1 MDGIVICKAIGRVG
15 RGMAG
20 RRGPTR
26 RRRRVRAM
34 KGIATLNTPKVR
46 RFLLLAQVV
55 VVPIGLVTLFWLLI
69 QELPLVAL
77 RDAAIAVTASFA
89 LALLGYALFAIR
101 LSWVLDAFS
110 IHLRRASLWRIHLT
124 SLFYYFFLP
133 AGVGYD
139 LSKVAKISL
148 QAGDTGTLHVTA
160 AVAAERATG
169 GAGVYLLLLGTL
181 PFTTLAADSR
191 IEWLAPPPWAW
202 LLALTCGIALMWLV
216 GIMGRRSH
224 AFRIAPLIPAALIS
238 AVAHLLVAA
247 AIWFVAR
254 SLGIPATFPEI
265 VVALA
270 ATLLLQLVPV
280 NLLGV
285 TLGEVAAI
293 TVYLAYG
300 LDRPEALLLATVA
313 YSHRL
318 IPAMVGGV
326 IEGGGAMR
334 ALRGSVTPAGN
345 VHETNRPVRD

>member
-1 MDGIVICKAIGRVG
+1 MGAD
-15 RGMAG
+15 
-20 RRGPTR
+20 
-26 RRRRVRAM
+26 
-34 KGIATLNTPKVR
+34 TLSNPKVR
-46 RFLLLAQVV
+46 RCLLLAQVV
-55 VVPIGLVTLFWLLI
+55 IVPVGLVTLFWLLI
-69 QELPLVAL
+69 EELPLVAL

-89 LALLGYALFAIR
+89 LALLGYSLFAIR

-110 IHLRRASLWRIHLT
+110 IHLRRPQLWRIHLT

-148 QAGDTGTLHVTA
+148 QARDTGTLHVTA
-160 AVAAERATG
+160 AVAAERAAG

-181 PFTTLAADSR
+181 PFTQLAPDSR
-191 IEWLAPPPWAW
+191 IEWLAPPLWAW
-202 LLALTCGIALMWLV
+202 LLALAGGIAVMCLV
-216 GIMGRRSH
+216 SILGRRSH
-224 AFRIAPLIPAALIS
+224 AFRQGPLIPAVLVS

-254 SLGIPATFPEI
+254 SLGIPATLPEI

-285 TLGEVAAI
+285 TLGEVAAV

-300 LDRPEALLLATVA
+300 LEKPEALLLATVA

-318 IPAMVGGV
+318 VPAMVGGLL
-326 IEGGGAMR
+326 EGGGALW
-334 ALRGSVTPAGN
+334 ALRQSAG
-345 VHETNRPVRD
+345 VPGHLRDGEHTIRD

>member
-1 MDGIVICKAIGRVG
+1 MR
-15 RGMAG
+15 
-20 RRGPTR
+20 T
-26 RRRRVRAM
+26 M
-34 KGIATLNTPKVR
+34 KTVATLNTPKVR
-46 RFLLLAQVV
+46 RFLLLAQVIV
-55 VVPIGLVTLFWLLI
+55 APVGLVALLWLLI

-77 RDAAIAVTASFA
+77 RDAATAVAASFA
-89 LALLGYALFAIR
+89 VALLGYSLFAIR
-101 LSWVLDAFS
+101 LAWVLNAFS

-148 QAGDTGTLHVTA
+148 QARDIGTLHVTA
-160 AVAAERATG
+160 AVAAERVAG

-181 PFTTLAADSR
+181 PFTKLAAGSR
-191 IEWLAPPPWAW
+191 IEWLTPPAWPWV
-202 LLALTCGIALMWLV
+202 LALMAGVALMWLV
-216 GIMGRRSH
+216 SVIGRRSH
-224 AFRIAPLIPAALIS
+224 TFRVAPLIPAVLIA

-247 AIWFVAR
+247 AIWFVAG
-254 SLGIPATFPEI
+254 SLGIPAAFPEI

-285 TLGEVAAI
+285 TLGEVAAV

-300 LDRPEALLLATVA
+300 LDKPEALMLATVA
-313 YSHRL
+313 YSQRL

-326 IEGGGAMR
+326 IEGGGALR
-334 ALRGSVTPAGN
+334 ALRRSVPPAGN
-345 VHETNRPVRD
+345 LHETNRTVRD

>member
-1 MDGIVICKAIGRVG
+1 
-15 RGMAG
+15 
-20 RRGPTR
+20 
-26 RRRRVRAM
+26 M

-46 RFLLLAQVV
+46 RFLLLVQVIV
-55 VVPIGLVTLFWLLI
+55 APVGLVALFYLLF

-77 RDAAIAVTASFA
+77 RDAVTAVTASFA
-89 LALLGYALFAIR
+89 VALLGYCLFAIR

-110 IHLRRASLWRIHLT
+110 IRLRRTSLWRIHLT

-148 QAGDTGTLHVTA
+148 QARDTGTWHVTA
-160 AVAAERATG
+160 AVAGERVAG

-181 PFTTLAADSR
+181 PFTQ
-191 IEWLAPPPWAW
+191 LAPDGRLAW
-202 LLALTCGIALMWLV
+202 LTAPAWTWVLLLMAAGAFLWFV
-216 GIMGRRSH
+216 GFVARRTDIY
-224 AFRIAPLIPAALIS
+224 RVAPLIPAVLVS

-247 AIWFVAR
+247 AIWFVSQ
-254 SLGIPATFPEI
+254 SLGIAATFPEI

-270 ATLLLQLVPV
+270 ATLLLQLVPI

-285 TLGEVAAI
+285 TLGEVAAV

-318 IPAMVGGV
+318 IPAMVGGL
-326 IEGGGAMR
+326 IEGGSAVQE
-334 ALRGSVTPAGN
+334 LRHSIAPNGGPDGTAN
-345 VHETNRPVRD
+345 AIRDDAP

>member
-1 MDGIVICKAIGRVG
+1 MKAI
-15 RGMAG
+15 A
-20 RRGPTR
+20 
-26 RRRRVRAM
+26 A
-34 KGIATLNTPKVR
+34 LNTPKVR

-55 VVPIGLVTLFWLLI
+55 VVPVGVVTLFYLLI
-69 QELPLVAL
+69 EELPLVAL
-77 RDAAIAVTASFA
+77 RDAAVAITASFA
-89 LALLGYALFAIR
+89 VALLGYGLFAIR
-101 LSWVLDAFS
+101 LSWVLEAFS
-110 IHLRRASLWRIHLT
+110 INLRRVSLWRIHLT

-148 QAGDTGTLHVTA
+148 QARDTGTLHVTA
-160 AVAAERATG
+160 AVAAERAVG

-181 PFTTLAADSR
+181 PFTELAADSR

-202 LLALTCGIALMWLV
+202 VLSLVAGVVVMWLV
-216 GIMGRRSH
+216 SVIGRRSH
-224 AFRIAPLIPAALIS
+224 AFSIGPLVPAVFVS

-247 AIWFVAR
+247 AVWFAGQ
-254 SLGIPATFPEI
+254 SLAIPIGFPEI

-285 TLGEVAAI
+285 TLGEVAAV

-300 LDRPEALLLATVA
+300 LDKPEALMLATLA
-313 YSHRL
+313 YSQRL

-326 IEGGGAMR
+326 IEGGGALR
-334 ALRGSVTPAGN
+334 ALRHSVPPAGDL
-345 VHETNRPVRD
+345 HDGDRPVRD